1 MRLAVD
7 GPNDNLFLAVG
18 GRAYFDRLVAR
29 FYEGVATD
37 PILRPLYPEDL
48 TESVVHTAGFLAQF
62 WGGGTVQY
70 SDERGHPRLRARHGH
85 VPIGPAERD
94 AWVHHMTEAVRESGV
109 SEELQAR
116 QLEYFEMAATHMIN
130 LE

>member
-7 GPNDNLFLAVG
+7 GPNDSLFLAVG
-18 GRAYFDRLVAR
+18 GRPYFDRLVAR

-48 TESVVHTAGFLAQF
+48 TESVAHTAGFLAQF

-85 VPIGPAERD
+85 VPIGQAERD
-94 AWVHHMTEAVRESGV
+94 AWVHHMTEAVRGSGV

-130 LE
+130 LD

>member
-1 MRLAVD
+1 VRLAVD
-7 GPNDNLFLAVG
+7 GPNDNLFRAVG
-18 GRAYFDRLVAR
+18 GRPYFDRLVAR

-85 VPIGPAERD
+85 VPIGQAERD

-130 LE
+130 LD

>member
-18 GRAYFDRLVAR
+18 GRPYFDRLVAR

-85 VPIGPAERD
+85 VPIGQAERD

-109 SEELQAR
+109 AEELQAR
-116 QLEYFEMAATHMIN
+116 QLEYFEMAASHMIN
-130 LE
+130 LD

>member
-7 GPNDNLFLAVG
+7 GPNDNLFVAVG
-18 GRAYFDRLVAR
+18 GRPYFDRLVAR

-85 VPIGPAERD
+85 VPIGQAERD
-94 AWVHHMTEAVRESGV
+94 AWVRHMTEAVRGSGV

-130 LE
+130 LD

>member
-48 TESVVHTAGFLAQF
+48 TESVAHTAGFLAQF

>member
-18 GRAYFDRLVAR
+18 GRPYFDRLVAR
-29 FYEGVATD
+29 FYEGVASD
-37 PILRPLYPEDL
+37 PVLRPLYPEDL
-48 TESVVHTAGFLAQF
+48 TESVEHTAGFLAQF

-70 SDERGHPRLRARHGH
+70 SDTRGHPRLRARHGH

-130 LE
+130 LG

>member
-18 GRAYFDRLVAR
+18 GRAYFDRLVER

-48 TESVVHTAGFLAQF
+48 TESVAHTAGFLAQF
-62 WGGGTVQY
+62 WGGGTVHY
-70 SDERGHPRLRARHGH
+70 SDHRGHPRLRARHM
-85 VPIGPAERD
+85 PFAIGQRERD
-94 AWVHHMTEAVRESGV
+94 KTITGTPRE
-109 SEELQAR
+109 Q
-116 QLEYFEMAATHMIN
+116 
-130 LE
+130 

>member
-7 GPNDNLFLAVG
+7 GPNDNLFVAVG
-18 GRAYFDRLVAR
+18 GRPYFDRLVAR

-85 VPIGPAERD
+85 VPIGQAERD

-130 LE
+130 LD